1 MCKLLVSTN
10 FNCTAEITFFY
21 KLLNTTSALCVQIK
35 SFRNKDNIKYTR
47 KRPDKIKCRV
57 LFTATE
63 IGLMFLADNLHNHMI
78 QDGLNTPRPFK
89 EIVELGL

>member
-35 SFRNKDNIKYTR
+35 SFRNKDHIKYTR
-47 KRPDKIKCRV
+47 KRPDKIKCSLVYSNGNRV
-57 LFTATE
+57 NVLSRQLTQSYDT
-63 IGLMFLADNLHNHMI
+63 G
-78 QDGLNTPRPFK
+78 RP
-89 EIVELGL
+89 